1 MKRIRLFIF
10 LILALSFSVMFI
22 SCNHKTNAW
31 DTLDKV
37 EEVINSQP
45 DSALTILSSIDKY
58 SLGDGEE
65 KARYALLMSMA
76 LDKNYIDTTT
86 FDVIQPAIDY
96 YLQRGTNDEKLRTWF
111 YQGRIFQNQED
122 YDNAMQSFLK
132 AADLKNY
139 QDTLTYANMLIAQG
153 NLYFRS
159 YQLDDY
165 ISNNLKAATFFAQ
178 IGNKRYQQVGLI
190 KALDGCVTLNYK
202 DRADSILSKVEALAV
217 ELPEFQ
223 QSLSAVKLT
232 HTIRFGSESKI
243 KTLLDSLYIIDSQD
257 DEIKLNLALGYF
269 NIKEYNKARELIES
283 IDTTGNIGASIKYL
297 HIKPKIHEANHQYKD
312 AIDDLNAY
320 FLACDALNRKVFYQK
335 TTVAE
340 EHYQL
345 TIQNLYELRRKD
357 KLLWLGICVLLA
369 LIIIIG
375 IVFYKLRIDKLKR
388 IVNEKERA
396 RLQLENENLQK
407 QNSVLEIEK
416 YNSELE
422 QEKRRL
428 AAENMQLR
436 IIQLEAEDERLKE
449 LLKQAELSKPI
460 LDSIQ
465 ERIGIVNALLAAKI
479 TNNEDYSKPYDKW
492 INQVTEDRKEFT
504 EKTRLAFRASHPA
517 FMKYLDEHGL
527 TETELNYVCLY
538 AIGLRG
544 KEVGEYIQLKRHYHI
559 STDIR
564 KKLGMNEDDTNLG
577 IHIRKLMKKL

>member
-1 MKRIRLFIF
+1 
-10 LILALSFSVMFI
+10 MFI

-45 DSALTILSSIDKY
+45 DSALTMLASIDKY
-58 SLGDGEE
+58 NLGDDEE

-76 LDKNYIDTTT
+76 LDKNYIDTTS
-86 FDVIQPAIDY
+86 FDILQPAIDY